1 VVRFPTNARETIV
14 KAHPFYPSLAVD
26 LTPIELQA
34 LQKIDAGERVS
45 ATLYARLEALE
56 MIEKGL
62 SGWRLTEQGSYR
74 LVAGQGWQLPRYPK
88 PDQLSN

>member
-1 VVRFPTNARETIV
+1 V

-26 LTPIELQA
+26 LTPIDLQA
-34 LQKIDAGERVS
+34 LQQIDVGERIS
-45 ATLYARLEALE
+45 AALYTRLEALE

-74 LVAGQGWQLPRYPK
+74 LVAGHGWQLPGNTGTGVPF
-88 PDQLSN
+88 SANSE